1 MVNLLRLRGRI
12 FESLSRSVA
21 ALLRCCSCCSTVA
34 GSGTLIRELIKVRT
48 KGNQINASI
57 KVTEPRKTG
66 AANGHRRKAGGE
78 PSKQV
83 RGDCSPQET
92 APPKK
97 HLTGPSYRAGAAENR
112 CKRGYRRRLS
122 NMGDFFSNKK
132 KRTMK
137 NGKHPTSP
145 CIK

>member
-12 FESLSRSVA
+12 FESLSRSLLQLVA
-21 ALLRCCSCCSTVA
+21 ACCSCCSTVA
-34 GSGTLIRELIKVRT
+34 GSGTHIRELIKVRT

-57 KVTEPRKTG
+57 KVTEPQKTG

-83 RGDCSPQET
+83 RGGCSPQET
-92 APPKK
+92 AGD

-132 KRTMK
+132 KRRMK
-137 NGKHPTSP
+137 NGKHPSSP